1 MHTLEAIA
9 QFPLSA
15 ISSRM
20 HSLQIILQSRAILKG
35 RNVASRAFKHL
46 CCEFKGTERHYR
58 LEQKKVESKTEQD
71 VKESDTIRIF
81 DPQRNKI
88 TNQRR
93 QHEQSDTEGPTFQD
107 YNVPRYV

>member
-1 MHTLEAIA
+1 M
-9 QFPLSA
+9 
-15 ISSRM
+15 
-20 HSLQIILQSRAILKG
+20 
-35 RNVASRAFKHL
+35 ASRAFKHI

-58 LEQKKVESKTEQD
+58 LEQKNIELKTEQI

-88 TNQRR
+88 TNQKC